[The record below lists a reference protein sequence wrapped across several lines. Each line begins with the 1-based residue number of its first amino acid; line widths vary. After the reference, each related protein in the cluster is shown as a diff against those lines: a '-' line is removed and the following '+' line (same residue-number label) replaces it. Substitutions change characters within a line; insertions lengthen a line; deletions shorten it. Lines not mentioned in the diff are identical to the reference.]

1 MTPLEILLKKSIVE
15 EGPLSLETF
24 QEKALFHPHHG
35 YYRTQKVLG
44 DRGDFTTAPEVSSL
58 FGDVLGAF
66 VLNEWETTLGR
77 PSSFSLIELGPG
89 KGTLMGDVLR
99 IGRLRPAF
107 LEAAHVTLLEINP
120 FLKAAQKDQLSSYPV
135 LVQWIDTLEAL
146 PDNSGPLILLANEFF
161 DVLPVQQW
169 VQDPKTPEGPWIER
183 KVALKED
190 HLCLIPEG
198 EGLRI
203 QEQSPQREALFL
215 TLLDLLKKRGGLL
228 WIADYGYEG
237 PSSGDTLQGL
247 YQRTPSPLLNHI
259 GLTDLSSHVDFGYLA
274 TLAKD
279 FSYEGPLTQGAF
291 LKNNG
296 LDLRLDALRRGASL
310 GERARLEAAYM
321 RLVHPLQMG
330 TLFKILV
337 VRP

>member
-1 MTPLEILLKKSIVE
+1 MTPLENLLKKRIAE

-24 QEKALFHPHHG
+24 QQEALFHPQYG

-44 DRGDFTTAPEVSSL
+44 DRGDFITAPEVSGL

-66 VLNEWETTLGR
+66 VLNEWDTTLGR
-77 PSSFSLIELGPG
+77 PSCVSLIELGPG

-99 IGRLRPAF
+99 VGQLRPAF

-120 FLKAAQKDQLSSYPV
+120 FLKATQKDHLSSYPLIV
-135 LVQWIDTLEAL
+135 HWIDTLEVL
-146 PDNSGPLILLANEFF
+146 PENSGPLILLANEFF
-161 DVLPVQQW
+161 DVLPIQQW

-183 KVALKED
+183 KVSLKED
-190 HLCLIPEG
+190 RLCLIPDG
-198 EGLRI
+198 EDLKI
-203 QEQSPQREALFL
+203 QEKSPQREALFL
-215 TLLDLLKKRGGLL
+215 KLLDLLKKRGGLL
-228 WIADYGYEG
+228 WITDYGYEG

-247 YQRTPSPLLNHI
+247 YQRTPSPLLNYV
-259 GLTDLSSHVDFGYLA
+259 GLTDLSSHVDFGRLA

-279 FSYEGPLTQGAF
+279 FSCEGPLTQGAF

-310 GERARLEAAYM
+310 TERARLEAAYM

-330 TLFKILV
+330 TLFKTLV
-337 VRP
+337 IRP